1 MKKNIKSLII
11 DVRDNGGGIVTEAID
26 ISELFISKGNTIM
39 IELDK
44 NSKEYR
50 TIAKNAAK
58 VNSDIEI
65 VILANEN
72 SASASEIFVGAL
84 KDNGA
89 AKIVGTKT
97 FGKGVM
103 QEIVPVSSGGA
114 LKITIEEFRTPNG
127 NVINKKGIEPDVVI
141 EDNEE
146 TEADEQLQKAIEILK

>member
-1 MKKNIKSLII
+1 
-11 DVRDNGGGIVTEAID
+11 
-26 ISELFISKGNTIM
+26 M

-44 NSKEYR
+44 SSKEER
-50 TIAKNAAK
+50 TIAKTNPK
-58 VNSDIEI
+58 INSDIEI
-65 VILANEN
+65 IILTNEN

-84 KDNGA
+84 KENGE

-103 QEIVPVSSGGA
+103 QEIVPVESGGA
-114 LKITIEEFRTPNG
+114 LKITVEEFRTPNG

-146 TEADEQLQKAIEILK
+146 TESDEQLQKAIEILK

>member
-1 MKKNIKSLII
+1 MIK
-11 DVRDNGGGIVTEAID
+11 
-26 ISELFISKGNTIM
+26 
-39 IELDK
+39 LDK
-44 NSKEYR
+44 ETKEYK
-50 TIAKNAAK
+50 TIAKTDK
-58 VNSDIEI
+58 KINSDIDI
-65 VILANEN
+65 IILANEN

-84 KDNGA
+84 KDNEA

-114 LKITIEEFRTPNG
+114 LKLTIEEFRTPNG

-146 TEADEQLQKAIEILK
+146 TESDEQLQKAIEILK